1 MFKPGVEN
9 LHENIFSLCLDV
21 GLCTL
26 NEIYDYPF
34 HVLFPVL
41 ESINW
46 SRDNPCFS
54 WPSFAFELIGRNDL
68 AILKAQSDMISAS
81 SMGQAWLVKFLLN
94 RVRGNLIS
102 KKASNNY

>member
-9 LHENIFSLCLDV
+9 LHENIFSLCLDM

-81 SMGQAWLVKFLLN
+81 SMGQAWLVYLLLT
-94 RVRGNLIS
+94 RII
-102 KKASNNY
+102 